1 MVRFQIEKLEIEKMN
16 KVKMLAAVVI
26 AAALLNGCAG
36 VSKLSDTM
44 SYKTGNNVTDEQLAS
59 LQASKGKATQ
69 EQVIKALGFPSDK
82 MNVSGKELW
91 RYPYTKINAI
101 PFAGQN
107 ESFTTVVEFNSKG
120 IMLDAYKSSGSAGS
134 SDNPLL
140 KAAGH

>member
-1 MVRFQIEKLEIEKMN
+1 MRIAKNLM
-16 KVKMLAAVVI
+16 
-26 AAALLNGCAG
+26 AAAIAVSLLSGCAA

-44 SYKTGNNVTDEQLAS
+44 SYKTGVNVTDQQLAG
-59 LQASKGKATQ
+59 LQANKGKATQ
-69 EQVIKALGFPSDK
+69 EQVIEALGFPSDK

-101 PFAGQN
+101 PFAGKN
-107 ESFTTVVEFNSKG
+107 ESFTTVVEFNAKG
-120 IMLDAYKSSGSAGS
+120 VMLNAYKSNGSAGS